1 MYFNIFFAGSESVVK
16 IPFSVKKGYFFYRAK
31 VYVNYHKQHFTFYRN
46 SYKSVFKY
54 TFLPDSWVEK
64 VYLNT
69 LFYVHKK
76 CSLITINGIPR
87 FSESVI

>member
-1 MYFNIFFAGSESVVK
+1 MVIVDIVRNEIRYPIDPDLKVYFNIFFAGSESVVK

-46 SYKSVFKY
+46 SY
-54 TFLPDSWVEK
+54 
-64 VYLNT
+64 
-69 LFYVHKK
+69 
-76 CSLITINGIPR
+76 TINGIPR